1 LLYEQDSTFGRVSVK
16 NISYHSSLGKFILQ
30 LVDYPSCDQRSAAQ
44 RLEAAVD
51 QMSRNPNL
59 QIEVIEDL
67 STDLLPGI
75 LIKSRDRELEQQHA
89 IFIDGQR
96 EYHMSSDSH
105 RPEDLNQV
113 LDQSEALI
121 RSIKLA
127 TANAIYY
134 QVYEAQKLDALLTE

>member
-75 LIKSRDRELEQQHA
+75 LIKSRDRELE
-89 IFIDGQR
+89 
-96 EYHMSSDSH
+96 
-105 RPEDLNQV
+105 
-113 LDQSEALI
+113 
-121 RSIKLA
+121 
-127 TANAIYY
+127 
-134 QVYEAQKLDALLTE
+134 